1 MFKRERIYFFSP
13 SGFHVAIV
21 TESIDHLTLRSKG
34 LFYHTQKSTKM
45 AVRSSTR
52 LRQMLAE
59 PEKILVCPGV
69 YDGISARLA
78 LNAGFDALYMTGAG
92 TSMSRLGM
100 ADLGLATMTEMK
112 DNAEMISNL
121 DRSVPVIADADTGY
135 GAPINVGRSVAAY
148 ISAGVAAFHLEDQVV
163 HKRCGHMAGK
173 QLVSKDEYLTRI
185 QAAVEMRRRLQS
197 DIVIIARTDALQ
209 SLGLD
214 ESIARLQAAVDA
226 GADVAFLEAIST
238 RDEAEAVCST
248 FGAQGVP
255 VMYGMV
261 QGSKAF
267 QVTPAEA
274 KEMGF
279 KIIVYA
285 AVCLAPTFVSLSK
298 ALKTLKEQG
307 DCEKY
312 GPGVTPHSFFDA
324 CGLQELLE
332 FDRVAVS
339 LPN

>member
-1 MFKRERIYFFSP
+1 
-13 SGFHVAIV
+13 
-21 TESIDHLTLRSKG
+21 
-34 LFYHTQKSTKM
+34 M

-52 LRQMLAE
+52 LRQMLAD
-59 PEKILVCPGV
+59 PEKIVVCPGV

-78 LNAGFDALYMTGAG
+78 LNAGFEAMYMTGAG

-112 DNAEMISNL
+112 DNAGMISNL

-135 GAPINVGRSVAAY
+135 GAPINVGRTVAAY

-163 HKRCGHMAGK
+163 SKKCGHLAGK

-185 QAAVEMRRRLQS
+185 RAAVEMRRRLQS

-209 SLGLD
+209 SMGLD
-214 ESIARLQAAVDA
+214 EAIARLQAAVAA

-238 RDEAEAVCST
+238 REEAQAVCRA
-248 FGAQGVP
+248 FKGKRVP

-261 QGSKAF
+261 QGSKAYKL
-267 QVTPAEA
+267 TPAEA
-274 KEMGF
+274 KDMGF

-285 AVCLAPTFVSLSK
+285 AICLAPTFMSVSK
-298 ALKTLKEQG
+298 ALQTLKEEG
-307 DCEKY
+307 DCEEY
-312 GPGVTPHSFFDA
+312 GPEATPHRFFDA
-324 CGLQELLE
+324 CGMQELLE
-332 FDRVAVS
+332 FDRAS
-339 LPN
+339 AGMIK

>member
-1 MFKRERIYFFSP
+1 MAAPLSP
-13 SGFHVAIV
+13 S
-21 TESIDHLTLRSKG
+21 TQLRK
-34 LFYHTQKSTKM
+34 
-45 AVRSSTR
+45 
-52 LRQMLAE
+52 MLAD
-59 PEKILVCPGV
+59 PDKIIVCPGV
-69 YDGISARLA
+69 YDGITARLA

-135 GAPINVGRSVAAY
+135 GAPINVGRTVATY
-148 ISAGVAAFHLEDQVV
+148 ITAGVAAFHLEDQVV
-163 HKRCGHMAGK
+163 HKKCGHMTGK
-173 QLVSKDEYLTRI
+173 QLVSTDEFLTRI
-185 QAAVEMRRRLQS
+185 RAAVEMRRRMQS

-214 ESIARLQAAVDA
+214 EAIARLQAAVNA
-226 GADVAFLEAIST
+226 GADVAMLEAIST
-238 RDEAEAVCST
+238 REEAEAVCRAFKS
-248 FGAQGVP
+248 QGVP

-261 QGSKAF
+261 QGSKAYKL
-267 QVTPAEA
+267 TPTEA

-285 AVCLAPTFVSLSK
+285 ALCLAPTFLSVSK

-312 GPGVTPHSFFDA
+312 GPETTPHSFFDA
-324 CGLQELLE
+324 CGLQELLK
-332 FDRVAVS
+332 FDHAATG
-339 LPN
+339 LLK